1 MRVPHAT
8 PQVGNDG
15 WEYTF
20 FFSLY
25 EHIDFFVTY
34 VTYSFHLSNCFQ
46 WKHMNSV
53 T

>member
-8 PQVGNDG
+8 PQVGNGG

-25 EHIDFFVTY
+25 EHIDFTLLTLPRVFFFLIAFNGNTW
-34 VTYSFHLSNCFQ
+34 TG
-46 WKHMNSV
+46 
-53 T
+53 